1 MGAAEVTAKRAG
13 LHADDPGDISHRQPR
28 LLPYECEVIGEVFSG
43 SDLCGIAD
51 VRSSRVV
58 RQRDSLRTPTCP
70 AGSLRSRPYGLVR
83 VSRNL
88 YPGRATC
95 RFADSRPRGVNRWLI
110 SWNSGHSTGRD
121 VDIPGP

>member
-88 YPGRATC
+88 YPGRRSEEHTSELQ
-95 RFADSRPRGVNRWLI
+95 SRPHLVCRLLLEKKK
-110 SWNSGHSTGRD
+110 
-121 VDIPGP
+121 